1 MKEKNSLL
9 KSLVALLLIAACLWA
24 TQWQFQRGIDRHDKN
39 SQIAEHIQLSETKL
53 EQAIGDV
60 TSNEWRTVK
69 VSGTFEPTHQILLR
83 NRYFEGQYGFEVLT
97 RFTSVDGKSFWVDR
111 GWVKAGA
118 SAITPPVLTD
128 VPLGRVDIQ
137 GRLRLDSSL
146 PQGAFFA
153 MPASKNGGLIRKLNA
168 QSGLASENF
177 YIDLISGSDK
187 SLTPAVPAQLPELS
201 DGPHMAYAVQWLFF
215 AGLIVYGRLLIRRG
229 EILSSKKL

>member
-83 NRYFEGQYGFEVLT
+83 NR
-97 RFTSVDGKSFWVDR
+97 
-111 GWVKAGA
+111 
-118 SAITPPVLTD
+118 
-128 VPLGRVDIQ
+128 
-137 GRLRLDSSL
+137 
-146 PQGAFFA
+146 
-153 MPASKNGGLIRKLNA
+153 
-168 QSGLASENF
+168 
-177 YIDLISGSDK
+177 
-187 SLTPAVPAQLPELS
+187 
-201 DGPHMAYAVQWLFF
+201 
-215 AGLIVYGRLLIRRG
+215 
-229 EILSSKKL
+229 

>member
-215 AGLIVYGRLLIRRG
+215 AGLIVYGRLLIRRS